1 MLSRFMRVRRRKTI
15 LNKKNTGKPVTTVLL
30 LIVSLL
36 FFAAAM
42 TVLSPCGPKEDGTWM
57 NCHYAGQAIRILALL
72 SIAAAAASNGLN
84 LSPRQRRVPDALL
97 LVFGILAALLPG
109 TVIHLCMMPQMRCRA
124 IMRPGA
130 VVFGILLAA
139 AALADLLAGEHLHAG
154 KKPL

>member
-1 MLSRFMRVRRRKTI
+1 M
-15 LNKKNTGKPVTTVLL
+15 NKKTTGKPVTSILL

-57 NCHYAGQAIRILALL
+57 NCHYAGQAVRILALL
-72 SIAAAAASNGLN
+72 SIAASAAPIGLK
-84 LSPRQRRVPDALL
+84 LAPRQRRVADMLL
-97 LVFGILAALLPG
+97 LVFGLLAILLPG

-130 VVFGILLAA
+130 AVFGILLAA
-139 AALADLLAGEHLHAG
+139 AALADLLAGDKTAVREEAG
-154 KKPL
+154 TTANREEP